1 MKLLKG
7 IILTLAATL
16 LLAGCSAPTNIVY
29 FQNKHV
35 DQPEAIDKYAGIV
48 IQPNDVMSI
57 VVTSRNP
64 ELVAMFNLPM
74 VNYEVGSSNVDS
86 GTLLGY
92 VVDSDGYIEYPFLGP
107 IKVAG
112 LTRWELAELIQGK
125 LVKGGYLSD
134 AIVVVEFMNFK
145 VSVLGEVNAPGVY
158 NIDGDK
164 VTILQALSL
173 ARDLTIY
180 GMREN
185 VTVIR
190 ERDGKRTM
198 YEINLCDVSMFKSP
212 AYYLQQNDV
221 IYVEPSPVKASQ
233 STVDAK
239 TSWITGI
246 ALSSSSILISIA
258 TLIVNFIR

>member
-1 MKLLKG
+1 MKLIKG
-7 IILTLAATL
+7 FILAFVAAL
-16 LLAGCSAPTNIVY
+16 LFASCSTPQNIVY
-29 FQNKHV
+29 FQNKLVNH
-35 DQPEAIDKYAGIV
+35 PEAIDKYAGIV

-74 VNYEVGSSNVDS
+74 VNYEVGSSS
-86 GTLLGY
+86 ATSETLLGY

-112 LTRWELAELIQGK
+112 LTRWEVAELIQGK
-125 LVKGGYLSD
+125 LVKGGYLAD

-145 VSVLGEVNAPGVY
+145 ISVLGEVNAPGVY
-158 NIDGDK
+158 KVDGDK
-164 VTILQALSL
+164 VTILEALSL

-190 ERDGKRTM
+190 ERNGERTM

-221 IYVEPSPVKASQ
+221 IYVEPSPAKASQ
-233 STVDAK
+233 ATMDDKSLRIASV
-239 TSWITGI
+239 
-246 ALSSSSILISIA
+246 ALSSGTIIVSLVTLLANIL
-258 TLIVNFIR
+258 F